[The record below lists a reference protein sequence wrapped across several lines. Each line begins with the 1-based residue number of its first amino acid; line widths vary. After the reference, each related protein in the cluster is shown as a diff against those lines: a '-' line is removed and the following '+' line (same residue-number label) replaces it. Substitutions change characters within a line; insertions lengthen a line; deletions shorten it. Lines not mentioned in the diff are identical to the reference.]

1 MLNEP
6 MNVKIDGILFNIKVV
21 NDSYGPLRIVFSVGV
36 NRKVESSDSEGSS
49 DDMLESKTISR
60 IDSSTMSRFDWLLL
74 FESLITCWKIG
85 AQEVFFSFVKSVWD
99 FSVVAGKR
107 SFGLKEKVKH
117 LKNHLKLWN
126 MSNFCSLDMQA
137 KEDVKKI
144 NNLDEL
150 ATTSERE
157 VCKQLMEV

>member
-60 IDSSTMSRFDWLLL
+60 
-74 FESLITCWKIG
+74 
-85 AQEVFFSFVKSVWD
+85 
-99 FSVVAGKR
+99 
-107 SFGLKEKVKH
+107 
-117 LKNHLKLWN
+117 
-126 MSNFCSLDMQA
+126 
-137 KEDVKKI
+137 
-144 NNLDEL
+144 
-150 ATTSERE
+150 
-157 VCKQLMEV
+157 

>member
-1 MLNEP
+1 M
-6 MNVKIDGILFNIKVV
+6 
-21 NDSYGPLRIVFSVGV
+21 
-36 NRKVESSDSEGSS
+36 
-49 DDMLESKTISR
+49 
-60 IDSSTMSRFDWLLL
+60 
-74 FESLITCWKIG
+74 
-85 AQEVFFSFVKSVWD
+85 FFSFVKSVWD

-107 SFGLKEKVKH
+107 SFGLKEKVKYI
-117 LKNHLKLWN
+117 KNHLKLWN
-126 MSNFCSLDMQA
+126 MSNFLSLDMQA